1 LLTAWRPHSAAA
13 CCSWK
18 TIAGAGA
25 DDEEDEDDDENI

>member
-1 LLTAWRPHSAAA
+1 MAWRPHSAAA

-25 DDEEDEDDDENI
+25 DDEEDEDIR